1 MALPS
6 YPVPELD
13 VTLQEVGRV
22 LQLTLSP
29 DLYPEFKNAL
39 EQQREFLLTTQ
50 QKLATHVAG
59 HDNWVT
65 EQFKT
70 GLLSCADPLPTST
83 ALPIVLLPSKAKR
96 CTQLGRA
103 AALLWATATLYSE
116 PLLLEGNVPMERT
129 QQSEVFGASRIPG
142 RSQDKIEVY
151 PDSLHAIITCA
162 SGVFPVDILWRP
174 STGGSISARSFIDI
188 YNQLAQVMA
197 QPSAG
202 KQSDPS
208 AICSL
213 SALER
218 TTWGSVREQILK
230 EGGEAAASLGLM
242 ESAVLTLCLEDC
254 NAPSDLA
261 NILNAVRLGGGG
273 GTPFLRYYDKV
284 VNLVVFKDSTAGM
297 VFEHSAVDG
306 MVAALVTERVYNL
319 SETADLHLGH
329 TDKERQRGLYDA
341 WINFSLQ
348 LSLRQT
354 FGESAASHV
363 LVTPTHMRHYKHGRC
378 DPTYSLTMHSL
389 KLVGALASCI
399 GPDNKVQYTTD
410 LLHLF
415 HVAFL
420 EHKRLIRN
428 TKSGQGVGPHLA
440 ALRRSLPSDNPLKKF
455 LDPFGC
461 PAVYLTGT
469 DVIEGVECGVGNVY
483 AQNQLAVTYLGK
495 KDMVRIVL
503 NGKGSFAQALEKLQE
518 CLKINLKLV
527 LLLAVRYAIA
537 SQMGGLEC
545 LLQKGHTVK
554 RNGDT
559 YQCAVNPKSM
569 VGPTLGKSQEYTL
582 VIHGG
587 AGEEM
592 LLNTQ
597 VAEVIE
603 FALQTALKLGSKVLQ
618 EGGRSLDAV
627 QRSVEALEDCFL
639 FNAGKGSVFNK
650 DGKNELEA
658 TIVDGSTTRSGSVAC
673 VQSVKNPIKAARI
686 VMEKSSHSLVV
697 GDGAQDFLQGFE
709 EKEQLVGP
717 EYFYTDIRH
726 RELTAKLS
734 GGNTSKNNHP
744 QTVGAVALD
753 CWNELAAASSTG
765 GLVGKLKGRVG
776 DTAVV
781 GAGVYA
787 DDKLAIA
794 CSGDG
799 DVFLRQTVAQKIA
812 SLYHHK
818 GYSLRQ
824 ACREVMAENLNGF
837 CAGIIAVD
845 TKGDA
850 IIETNAGVMFVAS
863 VICGISRVEVLRPLT
878 SISDVIW
885 ETDELIAYLNP
896 NPWITGSTIVT
907 RKTLSGVNSIF
918 QLATS
923 DFVAMLQG
931 ARAVS
936 ILLCEQLGV
945 QRCAL
950 VFYPTSDH
958 PAQIRVLPLH
968 GLEAKWQPHCASD
981 QEFNTYN
988 PGYCTSKSGPR
999 WDDEALSQVQA
1010 NIRNELPTPNAPSC
1024 FDFYGDSSNDN
1035 LFSRIVRGEQQQWRV
1050 WEDAEHVAFLTP
1062 YPNSP
1067 GLTVVV
1073 PRKPLS
1079 SDIFKLDEADYK
1091 ALILAT
1097 YKVAL
1102 LLEKGMRA
1110 KGVALIFEGCEINYA
1125 HAKLIPLLPSPDSAT
1140 IAELKPEVFESYP
1153 GYVSSLDGPAADPET
1168 LKKIHSKITQCRPP
1182 HSWKD
1187 PQSHSTLA
1195 IKNQWYRNLFQIQN
1209 TLFHSTVEYF
1219 HSLCHYSYA
1228 LTPLTTD
1235 TISSPMG
1242 LGSDSE
1248 PVYVTLLGQD
1258 IYLADS
1264 MQFVLEYFLRFQENL
1279 PGTYYISSSFRG
1291 EDPDATHLNQFYHV
1305 ECELLGD
1312 MDNAMSIAE
1321 GYLACL
1327 TKSMLKRHS
1336 DIIRNTAGTLSHVTD
1351 MLSKLDG
1358 KPLPRVSL
1366 DQAIPMM
1373 PTADCL
1379 EWVQDGQPQF
1389 GRKLTRKGEKVLIE
1403 KFGGAV
1409 WLTELDHLGVPFYQ
1423 AYVEGSGRSKAK
1435 AADLLLGLGETVGLG
1450 ERHSTPEMVQEA
1462 LRHHAVPE
1470 HSYKCPPSVRRRNFD
1485 PISETC
1491 QGIPPLHAWSLMGA
1505 WSRSAVLELYR
1516 ALLRAGRHLQ
1526 YTDRN
1531 YYRRAVARE
1540 FRRCQALTVPEDK
1553 EDALKRGQSS
1563 GGGSPSSRMAGVNGD
1578 RKGKKDDNGIGT
1590 AIDFMLSNAKL
1601 VLGVGGAAMLG
1612 IATLAMKRMYDRA
1625 ISAPTSPTKMEQT
1638 GKRSWEE
1645 PAWMGSSPR
1654 VLNHDMKST
1663 VSRSLQS
1670 LPTSSHVFESDCLRR
1685 AVGRSAVGGRGGA
1698 QSDLLRARMRLSLQ
1712 EHLWEFYQSNVNI
1725 PTEEQAVARRA
1736 ALDICAELR
1745 VFLHAKLPD
1754 MPLREMYLSGSLYD
1768 DLQVVTADHAQLMV
1782 PLILEKN
1789 LWSSIPGEDT
1799 IMNVPGF
1806 WLVRREN
1813 LEYFPRNS
1821 SYWDRCM
1828 VGGYLSPKSVLEVFD
1843 KLVAGSI
1850 NWPAIGSVLD
1860 YVIRPV
1866 VPSETL
1872 TLEVQYEMD
1881 RKLYVDFLPLLV
1893 MENGTS
1899 LIAKPHR
1906 LAAERHENLWRQSF
1920 RVAETARL
1928 RALDQEDGGCR
1939 GTCLKVAKAVC
1950 KLNPALNR
1958 LNASQLTNAILLLSE
1973 KESDWTR
1980 EALADRFLQLL
1991 RALVGYLEAG
2001 RLPCALSPKVNLF
2014 CELTEQEVDELGY
2027 TLYCALSDPEGLLR
2041 TAVAQPPHP

>member
-1 MALPS
+1 LKPKYMASPLILSLFSSFLSSLPHINRMTLLD

-13 VTLQEVGRV
+13 VTLQEVSRV

-29 DLYPEFKNAL
+29 DLYPEFKSTL
-39 EQQREFLLTTQ
+39 EQQRELLQEAQ
-50 QKLATHVAG
+50 QRIATFAAG
-59 HDNWVT
+59 RENWVT
-65 EQFKT
+65 EQFKRA
-70 GLLSCADPLPTST
+70 LLSCTDPLPTST
-83 ALPIVLLPSKAKR
+83 ALPVVLLPSQAKQ

-103 AALLWATATLYSE
+103 AALLWAAAKLYSE
-116 PLLLEGNVPMERT
+116 PLLLEGNVPMEHT
-129 QQSEVFGASRIPG
+129 QQSEVFAASRIPG
-142 RSQDKIEVY
+142 GNQDEIKVY
-151 PDSLHAIITCA
+151 PNSLHAIITCDR
-162 SGVFPVDILWRP
+162 GVFPVDILWRP
-174 STGGSISARSFIDI
+174 GTDGPVSALSFNDI
-188 YNQLAQVMA
+188 YDQLVQVMD
-197 QPSAG
+197 QPIAG
-202 KQSDPS
+202 KQNDPS

-213 SALER
+213 SAMER
-218 TTWGSVREQILK
+218 KAWAAMREEILGQ
-230 EGGEAAASLGLM
+230 GGAAAASLGLM
-242 ESAVLTLCLEDC
+242 ESAVLTLCLEGC
-254 NAPSDLA
+254 NAPSELA
-261 NILNAVRLGGGG
+261 DILNAVRLGGVGDS
-273 GTPFLRYYDKV
+273 PCLRYYDKI
-284 VNLVVFKDSTAGM
+284 VNLVVFKDSTAGI

-306 MVAALVTERVYNL
+306 MVAGLVTERVYNL
-319 SETADLHLGH
+319 SETVELNLVH
-329 TDKERQRGLYDA
+329 TDKENVNGGQRGLYDA

-348 LSLRQT
+348 LSLKQT
-354 FGESAASHV
+354 LGESAANHV

-378 DPTYSLTMHSL
+378 DPTYSLTMHSR
-389 KLVGALASCI
+389 
-399 GPDNKVQYTTD
+399 TD
-410 LLHLF
+410 L
-415 HVAFL
+415 V
-420 EHKRLIRN
+420 
-428 TKSGQGVGPHLA
+428 
-440 ALRRSLPSDNPLKKF
+440 
-455 LDPFGC
+455 
-461 PAVYLTGT
+461 
-469 DVIEGVECGVGNVY
+469 EGVECGVGNVY
-483 AQNQLAVTYLGK
+483 AQDQLAVTYLGK
-495 KDMVRIVL
+495 RDKVRIVL
-503 NGKGSFAQALEKLQE
+503 NGKGSFALALDKLQE
-518 CLKINLKLV
+518 SLKKNLKLV
-527 LLLAVRYAIA
+527 MLLAIRYAIA
-537 SQMGGLEC
+537 SQMGALEC
-545 LLQKGHTVK
+545 LLQH
-554 RNGDT
+554 
-559 YQCAVNPKSM
+559 
-569 VGPTLGKSQEYTL
+569 SQSEKMNREPYHCPESPNKHKTPVDSTSNRDYTL

-587 AGEEM
+587 AGEKM
-592 LLNTQ
+592 MLNT
-597 VAEVIE
+597 EVIGAIE
-603 FALQTALKLGSKVLQ
+603 FALQTALTLGSQVLQ
-618 EGGRSLDAV
+618 QGGRSLDAV

-650 DGKNELEA
+650 DGKNEMEA
-658 TIVDGSTTRSGSVAC
+658 TIVDGSG
-673 VQSVKNPIKAARI
+673 
-686 VMEKSSHSLVV
+686 M
-697 GDGAQDFLQGFE
+697 
-709 EKEQLVGP
+709 
-717 EYFYTDIRH
+717 

-734 GGNTSKNNHP
+734 GGNASKNNHP

-753 CWNELAAASSTG
+753 RWHGLAAATSTG
-765 GLVGKLKGRVG
+765 GLVGKMKGRVG

-781 GAGVYA
+781 GAGIYA
-787 DDKLAIA
+787 DDKVAIT

-799 DVFLRQTVAQKIA
+799 DIFLRHTVAQKIA

-818 GYSLRQ
+818 GYNLRQ
-824 ACREVMAENLNGF
+824 ACRDVMTENLNGI

-845 TKGDA
+845 SKGDA
-850 IIETNAGVMFVAS
+850 IIETNSAVMFVAS
-863 VICGISRVEVLRPLT
+863 MMNGISRVEVLRPLK
-878 SISDVIW
+878 SFSDVIW
-885 ETDELIAYLNP
+885 ETDELVAYLNP
-896 NPWITGSTIVT
+896 NPWTPGSTILT
-907 RKTLSGVNSIF
+907 GKTLSGAKSIF
-918 QLATS
+918 QLPIP

-936 ILLCEQLGV
+936 SLLCERLGV

-950 VFYPTSDH
+950 VFNPSSDH

-968 GLEAKWQPHCASD
+968 GLEPKWQPHLANEE
-981 QEFNTYN
+981 EFHTYD

-999 WDDEALSQVQA
+999 WDDEGLTEVQA
-1010 NIRNELPTPNAPSC
+1010 KIRNQLPTPNAPSC
-1024 FDFYGDSSNDN
+1024 FDFFGDPSSDN
-1035 LFSRIVRGEQQQWRV
+1035 LFSHIVRGEQQQWRV
-1050 WEDAEHVAFLTP
+1050 WEDSEHVAFLTP
-1062 YPNSP
+1062 YPNTP

-1073 PRKPLS
+1073 PRKPLP
-1079 SDIFKLDEADYK
+1079 SDIFRLDEADYK

-1097 YKVAL
+1097 YKVARL
-1102 LLEKGMRA
+1102 LAEGMRA
-1110 KGVALIFEGCEINYA
+1110 QGVAMIFEGFEIDYA
-1125 HAKLIPLLPSPDSAT
+1125 HAKLIPLLPSPDGPHPGDLQS
-1140 IAELKPEVFESYP
+1140 ECFQSYP
-1153 GYVSSLDGPAADPET
+1153 GYVSSLDGPAADPEA
-1168 LKKIHSKITQCRPP
+1168 LKKIHAKITQCRPT
-1182 HSWKD
+1182 HSWDD
-1187 PQSHSTLA
+1187 PQSHSTIA
-1195 IKNQWYRNLFQIQN
+1195 IKSQWYRNLFQIQN

-1219 HSLCHYSYA
+1219 HSSCQYSYA

-1248 PVYVTLLGQD
+1248 PVSVNLLGQD

-1279 PGTYYISSSFRG
+1279 PGTYYISPSFRG

-1321 GYLACL
+1321 GYLAHL
-1327 TKSMLKRHS
+1327 TKSMLKKHS
-1336 DIIRNTAGTLSHVTD
+1336 DMILNTAGTLTHVTA

-1358 KPLPRVSL
+1358 KTSLPRVTL

-1373 PTADCL
+1373 PSADCL

-1389 GRKLTRKGEKVLIE
+1389 GRKLTRKGERVLIE
-1403 KFGGAV
+1403 KYGGAV
-1409 WLTELDHLGVPFYQ
+1409 WLTEMDHLGVPFYQ
-1423 AYVEGSGRSKAK
+1423 AYVKGTGQCKAK
-1435 AADLLLGLGETVGLG
+1435 AADLLMGLGETVGLG
-1450 ERHSTPEMVQEA
+1450 ERHSNPEMVQEA

-1470 HSYKCPPSVRRRNFD
+1470 QSYKWYINMRQVKPLLTSGWGMGTERYLCWLLQHDDIRDIHIIPRMKGMK
-1485 PISETC
+1485 C
-1491 QGIPPLHAWSLMGA
+1491 QGVPPLNAWSLMGG

-1526 YTDRN
+1526 YTQI
-1531 YYRRAVARE
+1531 ATTIA
-1540 FRRCQALTVPEDK
+1540 AL
-1553 EDALKRGQSS
+1553 G
-1563 GGGSPSSRMAGVNGD
+1563 RMAGVNGD

-1612 IATLAMKRMYDRA
+1612 IATLAVKRMYDRA
-1625 ISAPTSPTKMEQT
+1625 ISAPTSPTKMEQS

-1670 LPTSSHVFESDCLRR
+1670 LPTSSHAFEPDCLRR
-1685 AVGRSAVGGRGGA
+1685 AVGRAAMGGSGA
-1698 QSDLLRARMRLSLQ
+1698 TQSDLLRARMRLSLQ
-1712 EHLWEFYQSNVNI
+1712 EHLWEFYQNNVNI

-1782 PLILEKN
+1782 PLVLEKN

-1860 YVIRPV
+1860 YIIRPV

-1872 TLEVQYEMD
+1872 TLEVQYETD

-1893 MENGTS
+1893 MEDGTS

-1939 GTCLKVAKAVC
+1939 CACLKVAKAMC

-1958 LNASQLTNAILLLSE
+1958 LNASQLTNAILLLCE
-1973 KESDWTR
+1973 KEGDWTQ

-1991 RALVGYLEAG
+1991 RALVGHLEAG